1 LESTDSDPYPWP
13 FGYVLYIILQ
23 APSADIILDFSV
35 LVVLLIL
42 SALVSGS
49 EVAYFSLRA
58 TDTEKLS
65 GSGSRSSVTILKLL
79 DRPRRLLAVILIANN
94 LLNIAAVI
102 LSAFITF
109 KLFDFSQNPALGF
122 AIQIVVVTF
131 ILVLVGEILPK
142 IYATQNSLTMARF
155 MAYPLYILDK
165 IFYPFSILM
174 VKSTNLI
181 EKRLA
186 RPGYEVTMDEL
197 THAIDITSD
206 ITTPPDEKKILKSIV
221 SFGDIDVG
229 QIMKPR
235 MDVIAYDVE
244 TPFSKLLSNIIEH
257 GHSRVPVYEGNLDK
271 VLGILYIKDLIK
283 YIGKEDDFKWQFLLR
298 QPFFVPESKKI
309 NDLLH
314 EFQEKKMHMAI
325 VVDEYGGSS
334 GVVTLEDVL
343 EEIVGEI
350 NDELDEEELIYSK
363 LDDDNFVFEGKALL
377 NDVSRVMEVDR
388 KDFEDI
394 EGDIDTVAGLL
405 LELFGKIPERN
416 EQIEYNGFR
425 FTVESVDKRRI
436 KRVKITRINK
446 EAAGGKRNHN
456 KSGGGMNF
464 IILIIIGG
472 IFLFLSCNGD
482 YTPKPRGFFRIEVPE
497 RSFTTYDPD
506 DCPYRFEVPVYAVVK
521 KDEGPH
527 SEPCW
532 INIIYPQLKAE
543 INISYK
549 TVRNDLQKYLEDSRT
564 LAYRH
569 TVRAEAINE
578 KLIETENPGVNG
590 IYYELEG
597 NTASAV
603 QFFVTDSTRHFLR
616 ASLYFNVAPQR
627 DSLNPVIEFIKEDI
641 VHLINTFQWKQ

>member
-1 LESTDSDPYPWP
+1 MESADSDPYSWP
-13 FGYVLYIILQ
+13 YGHFINILLQ
-23 APSADIILDFSV
+23 APSADILLDISV
-35 LVVLLIL
+35 LIVLLVL

-49 EVAYFSLRA
+49 EVAYFSLRPA
-58 TDTEKLS
+58 DTEKLGQESS
-65 GSGSRSSVTILKLL
+65 GSSETILQLIN
-79 DRPRRLLAVILIANN
+79 RPKRLLAVILIANN

-102 LSAFITF
+102 LSAYITF
-109 KLFDFSQNPALGF
+109 KLFDFSHNPALGF
-122 AIQIVVVTF
+122 IIQIVAVTF

-142 IYATQNSLTMARF
+142 IYATQNSLTLARL
-155 MAYPLYILDK
+155 MAYPLFILDK
-165 IFYPFSILM
+165 IFYPFTFLM

-186 RPGYEVTMDEL
+186 QSGYEVTMDEL

-221 SFGDIDVG
+221 SFGDIDVR

-244 TPFSKLLSNIIEH
+244 ISFGKLLNNIIEH
-257 GHSRVPVYEGNLDK
+257 GHSRVPIYEGNLDK
-271 VLGILYIKDLIK
+271 VVGILYIKDLIK

-363 LDDDNFVFEGKALL
+363 LDNDNFVFEGKALL
-377 NDVSRVMEVDR
+377 NDVSRVLEVER
-388 KDFEDI
+388 KDFEDM

-416 EQIEYNGFR
+416 ERIEHNGFR
-425 FTVESVDKRRI
+425 FTVELVDKRRI
-436 KRVKITRINK
+436 KRVKITRIK
-446 EAAGGKRNHN
+446 PEEVLGKNNNRN
-456 KSGGGMNF
+456 GGGMNSLTLF
-464 IILIIIGG
+464 IISGIIF
-472 IFLFLSCNGD
+472 FLLSCDGD
-482 YTPKPRGFFRIEVPE
+482 YTPKPRGYFRIEVPDKSYAAYE
-497 RSFTTYDPD
+497 PAE
-506 DCPYRFEVPVYAVVK
+506 CPYTFEVPTYTIVEIYDGK
-521 KDEGPH
+521 F

-532 INIIYPQLKAE
+532 INIKYPQLSAE

-549 TVRNDLQKYLEDSRT
+549 AVKDDLPKYLEDSRT
-564 LAYRH
+564 LAYKH

-578 KLIETENPGVNG
+578 KLIETEHPDVNG

-616 ASLYFNVAPQR
+616 GSLYFNVAPQR
-627 DSLNPVIEFIKEDI
+627 DSLDPVIDFIKEDI
-641 VHLINTFQWKQ
+641 VHLINTLQWK